1 MKTSNK
7 RKNWILILIAFGL
20 NLSFLQAQTGNV
32 GINTDSP
39 KVTLDVAGTPTNATM
54 PDGVVA
60 PRLTGDQLHD
70 KTNYGEEQNGAFL
83 YVTAKASSN
92 KQTGKTK
99 YVKCSGYYY
108 YDHYTDGGIWIP
120 FVPCIDKSSGG
131 SAIINTSPC
140 NSHTN
145 SFSGTMTKGSSAANV
160 TMHLWVEVTQLGTWH
175 LTTTEQNGITFSGNG
190 EFTALGCHEIS
201 LVGNGTFTNEG
212 SFTWTTTSIPSYSAD
227 GTVESDINPSTNGT
241 GIIHA
246 TVPCNGQTNSFSGGT
261 ITEGQTSTNIK
272 MHLWVNVTQIG
283 TWDMSA
289 TQAGVTF
296 NGSGNF
302 TTTGCQEII
311 LNANGNT
318 FASAGSTTWSTNTN
332 PIHNATCTIGAA
344 SPPPLPHNLT
354 LVPGQIH
361 YLASCYDQNYSPIT
375 GFDANAATTGTLD
388 PDGINEPKTINI
400 QGTLTTTGIV
410 IKIPYTVI
418 GSDTVALPAFSQFQT
433 VASEHVQGN
442 NPNST
447 QGGGGA
453 VDVELSWEAQNL
465 PPGSGTINATL
476 KSIDN
481 NLNAVKLDINLGV
494 GNDLGLTLAAF
505 TITTDETG
513 TIGFVKLKAIAPIP
527 DRAFDNDT
535 NHQFLYLP
543 VTGEDSKVWLNN
555 NLGANYANI
564 NHSSFNPIQQATS
577 TSDYN
582 AYGSLYQWGRLSDG
596 HELITWSG
604 MSFGTPVSDT
614 TSTLSSTDTPPNT
627 KFIVAPYHPQDW
639 RTPENPNLWQGI
651 SGINN
656 PCPKGFRLPTEAE
669 WLSYRNAAGISNSTI
684 AAAKELKLS
693 IPGRR
698 RYNNGLVEFTNGWGY
713 YWASTAAGSGTRIFY
728 IGYDSG
734 TRQYYRAYGLSVRC
748 IKDYNP

>member
-1 MKTSNK
+1 MTTSHNLK
-7 RKNWILILIAFGL
+7 GLSLFLILFIL
-20 NLSFLQAQTGNV
+20 NISFLEAQTGNV
-32 GINTDSP
+32 GINTDNP
-39 KVTLDVAGTPTNATM
+39 KVTLDIVGAATNVNK

-70 KTNYGEEQNGAFL
+70 KTNYGEEQNGAFV
-83 YVTAKASSN
+83 YVTTKASN
-92 KQTGKTK
+92 TNQTGKTK
-99 YVKCSGYYY
+99 HVKCSGYYY
-108 YDHYTDGGIWIP
+108 YNHYTDGGMWIP
-120 FVPCIDKSSGG
+120 FVPCNNKSSGG
-131 SAIINTSPC
+131 SSIIINSPC
-140 NSHTN
+140 SSYTN
-145 SFSGTMTKGSSAANV
+145 GFDGMMTKGAPAANV

-175 LTTTEQNGITFSGNG
+175 LTTAEQNGVTFSGNG
-190 EFTALGCHEIS
+190 EFTDLGCHEIN
-201 LVGNGTFTNEG
+201 LAGNGTFTNEG
-212 SFTWTTTSIPSYSAD
+212 TFTWATTSTPSYSAD
-227 GTVESDINPSTNGT
+227 GTVESDIHPSTNGT

-246 TVPCNGQTNSFSGGT
+246 TIPCTGHTNSFSGGAM
-261 ITEGQTSTNIK
+261 TEGQTSTNIK
-272 MHLWVNVTQIG
+272 MHVWVNVTQIG
-283 TWDMSA
+283 TWNMSA

-296 NGSGNF
+296 SGSGNF

-361 YLASCYDQNYSPIT
+361 YLASCYDQNYLPIS
-375 GFDANAATTGTLD
+375 GYDANAATTGTLD
-388 PDGINEPKTINI
+388 PDGINELKTINI
-400 QGTLTTTGIV
+400 QGTLTTTGVI

-418 GSDTVALPAFSQFQT
+418 GSNTVNLPAFSQFQT

-447 QGGGGA
+447 AGGGAA
-453 VDVELSWEAQNL
+453 VDVELSWEAQSL
-465 PPGSGTINATL
+465 PPGNGTINATL

-481 NLNAVKLDINLGV
+481 NLNSVKLDINLGV

-505 TITTDETG
+505 TIATDETG
-513 TIGFVKLKAIAPIP
+513 TTGFIKLKDIAPIP
-527 DRAFDNDT
+527 DRAFDNDA

-543 VTGEDSKVWLNN
+543 ITGEDSKVWLNN
-555 NLGANYANI
+555 NLGADYANI
-564 NHSSFNPIQQATS
+564 NHSSFNPTQQATS
-577 TSDYN
+577 KSDYH

-604 MSFGTPVSDT
+604 MGFGTPVSDT
-614 TSTLSSTDTPPNT
+614 TFTLSTTDTPPNA
-627 KFIVAPYHPQDW
+627 KFIVAPNLPRDW
-639 RTPENPNLWQGI
+639 RSPKNPNLWQGI

-656 PCPKGFRLPTEAE
+656 PCPKGFRLPTGTE
-669 WLSYRNAAGISNSTI
+669 WLNYRNAASITNSTT

-693 IPGRR
+693 TPGRR
-698 RYNNGLVEFTNGWGY
+698 GYNNGSIWLINTWGY
-713 YWASTAAGSGTRIFY
+713 YWSSTAESGGTQAFY

-734 TRQYYRAYGLSVRC
+734 TGEYYRAYGLSVRC
-748 IKDYNP
+748 IKD